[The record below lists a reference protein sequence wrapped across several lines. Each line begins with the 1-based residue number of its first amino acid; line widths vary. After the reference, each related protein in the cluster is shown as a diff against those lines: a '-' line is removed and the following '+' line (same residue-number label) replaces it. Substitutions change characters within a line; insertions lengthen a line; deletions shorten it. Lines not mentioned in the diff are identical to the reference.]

1 MFRMECSLAGD
12 TLALMG
18 VVLRWLGILFAAL
31 VAVVAIGLL
40 VIALATPRLPP
51 INAVAEYQPKM
62 PLRVLTADGV
72 LIGEFGEERRS
83 LVRLPDV
90 PKVLVQAILAAED
103 DSFFQHRGIDFLGI
117 ARAMVANVFSG
128 SKSQGASTITMQV
141 ARNFFLSSEK
151 TFTRKIYEVLLASE
165 IERKLTKNQILE
177 LYLNQIYL
185 GKRAYGFA
193 AASQTYFGKEI
204 SQITLAEAAML
215 AGLPK
220 APSAFNPA
228 ANMRRATL
236 RQHYVLGRMEKL
248 GLISPRQAE
257 AAKKEKIMVIGRID
271 DFPVR
276 APYIAEMVRQLVF
289 DQYKEE
295 AYTRGLTVYTTI
307 TAEEQRAAHKAVRNG
322 LMEYDRRQGWRG
334 PEAFI
339 TLPSSRDAQEDAIE
353 DALND
358 RPDSDELL
366 TAIVIDVSD
375 TKVVVRRA
383 RGQRIEISGDGLKF
397 ASPGL
402 SSVAPPAK
410 RLRRGA
416 VVRIVRLADN
426 NFEIT
431 QMPEVESGFVAL
443 NPQTGA
449 VRALVG
455 GFDFNRNKFN
465 RVTQAWRQPGSAF
478 KPFIYAAALNRGFS
492 PATIINDAPV
502 QFDPGQ
508 TGGQAWEPKNYDGKF
523 DGPMSM
529 RTGLAKSKNMVSIR
543 VLHSIGPRYAQDF
556 ITRFGFEPE
565 KNPPYLT
572 MALGVGSVS
581 LMQMAGGYA
590 VFANGGFRINP
601 YLIDRIVDLKGKTLA
616 KAQPTKAG
624 NESQRVMDP
633 RHVFIADSMM
643 QEVVRSGTA
652 MRALSLGRADLAGK
666 TGTTNDSMDAWFAGY
681 NASMVG
687 VAWVGFDQ
695 PRKLGDRETG
705 GGLALPIWMEFA
717 KVALAKAPASS
728 RAMPN
733 GVLNIGGEFYT
744 QESRPGVGVASVGLR

>member
-1 MFRMECSLAGD
+1 
-12 TLALMG
+12 MG
-18 VVLRWLGILFAAL
+18 VVLRWLGILLAAL

-51 INAVAEYQPKM
+51 INAVADYQPKM

-228 ANMRRATL
+228 SNMRRATL

-248 GLISPRQAE
+248 GLINPRQAE
-257 AAKKEKIMVIGRID
+257 AAKKEKITVIGRID

-276 APYIAEMVRQLVF
+276 APYIAEMVRQLIF

-339 TLPSSRDAQEDAIE
+339 TLPSARDAQEDAIE

-523 DGPMSM
+523 DG
-529 RTGLAKSKNMVSIR
+529 
-543 VLHSIGPRYAQDF
+543 
-556 ITRFGFEPE
+556 
-565 KNPPYLT
+565 
-572 MALGVGSVS
+572 
-581 LMQMAGGYA
+581 
-590 VFANGGFRINP
+590 
-601 YLIDRIVDLKGKTLA
+601 
-616 KAQPTKAG
+616 
-624 NESQRVMDP
+624 
-633 RHVFIADSMM
+633 
-643 QEVVRSGTA
+643 
-652 MRALSLGRADLAGK
+652 
-666 TGTTNDSMDAWFAGY
+666 
-681 NASMVG
+681 
-687 VAWVGFDQ
+687 
-695 PRKLGDRETG
+695 
-705 GGLALPIWMEFA
+705 
-717 KVALAKAPASS
+717 
-728 RAMPN
+728 
-733 GVLNIGGEFYT
+733 
-744 QESRPGVGVASVGLR
+744 